1 MHDFILRCL
10 AWATAVFRPET
21 SGCGSPAG
29 RPAQGPRVSSPMPEP
44 PLADPPTG
52 RDTSPHFIWI
62 TAHGIDFR
70 PRQPHGADV
79 SR

>member
-10 AWATAVFRPET
+10 AWARAVFRPET
-21 SGCGSPAG
+21 PGCESPAC
-29 RPAQGPRVSSPMPEP
+29 RPAQGARVPSPMPEP
-44 PLADPPTG
+44 PLADPPTA
-52 RDTSPHFIWI
+52 SNPHFIWI

-70 PRQPHGADV
+70 PRQPHGAEV